1 MLLLAGGSAVYRQAP
16 GRLLTVCRALEVAP
30 LKPLGAIQL
39 RAPPHLRERRKL
51 QEKAAQ
57 DLAMNGTAAG
67 KARVW
72 TGQLQHQKLHVQA
85 AQDLATTPIA
95 AGNSTGC
102 GSCPC
107 VTCCRIRFC
116 KTWPTRRCAWH
127 RCRQVEHLCHVLD
140 SVMTCYT

>member
-1 MLLLAGGSAVYRQAP
+1 MYRQAP

-72 TGQLQHQKLHVQA
+72 TGQLQHQTRAGSPRLGHYTHCCWQQHWVWQLSMC
-85 AQDLATTPIA
+85 DLLPHQI
-95 AGNSTGC
+95 
-102 GSCPC
+102 
-107 VTCCRIRFC
+107 
-116 KTWPTRRCAWH
+116 
-127 RCRQVEHLCHVLD
+127 L
-140 SVMTCYT
+140 